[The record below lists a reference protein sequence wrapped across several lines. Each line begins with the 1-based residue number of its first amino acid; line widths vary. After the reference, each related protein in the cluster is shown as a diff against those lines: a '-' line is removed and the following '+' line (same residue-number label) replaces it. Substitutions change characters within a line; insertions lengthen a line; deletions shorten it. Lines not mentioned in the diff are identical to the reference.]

1 MMKGVGYY
9 FSYLL
14 VIITTMDYQ
23 FKGNLF
29 RLDIYTCLIPLHFI
43 EPCPKD
49 VNARIKIV
57 PQFVV
62 MKLIYKGKKQ

>member
-1 MMKGVGYY
+1 MKGVGYY

-29 RLDIYTCLIPLHFI
+29 RLDIYTSLIPLHFI
-43 EPCPKD
+43 EPRPKD
-49 VNARIKIV
+49 GNARIKIV
-57 PQFVV
+57 S
-62 MKLIYKGKKQ
+62 